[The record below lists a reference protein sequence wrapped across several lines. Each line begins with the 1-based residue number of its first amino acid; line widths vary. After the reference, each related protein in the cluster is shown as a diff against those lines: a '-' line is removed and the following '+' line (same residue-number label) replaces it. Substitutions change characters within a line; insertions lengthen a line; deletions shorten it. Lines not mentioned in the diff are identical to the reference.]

1 MKRLP
6 TAVLFFVLP
15 VHLWTVPLKA
25 RAEDRPSN
33 ASVEAGALRIDEP
46 LRDAAL
52 ADLNG
57 ARIALR
63 DLPFDRAL
71 VVTFSSIVC
80 PASLKYDIHRAQI
93 HDKYARKGVRLI
105 SVNANFN
112 ETAKDI
118 RAHHV
123 QNPVPFAVFQDPHN
137 KLADHL
143 GATHTPQ
150 AFLFD
155 AHYRLRYKG
164 EIDNGWGVPEDTT
177 SRGLWDALDA
187 LLSRREIATPS
198 LPSFGCEIR
207 RAPNA
212 TSAASASTPTFY
224 RDVLPV
230 LQNRCQTCHRPGGIG
245 RVSFL
250 DYTEIL
256 AWAHQM
262 RDSIEARIMPP
273 WKARPEYGDFKNSR
287 RLTDTEIRT
296 FTEWVEGGM
305 PKGNPADQPESRAFP
320 TGWALGT
327 PDLILKPEAPYALE
341 AVGRDEYRCFVLPT
355 KQDRA
360 NDVSAIEVLPGAR
373 AVVHHVSAYIDVSG
387 KARLQQENAP
397 GPGYPCFGGI
407 GVPIYESLGGWA
419 PGNTPFILPDGTGRH
434 LPRDSDVIL
443 QIHYHKI
450 GRAVEDHSR
459 LGIYFAKKPVEKR
472 LREEVINSRLLF
484 IPPNVKRHRVTGAI
498 TIAQDQHLLG
508 ILPHMHLL
516 GTEMKITATYPDG
529 TQNPLIWVEP
539 WDFNW
544 QETYVYKTP
553 VALPRGTRIALE
565 AFYDNSADN
574 PRNPNN
580 PPRLVRWGENSTDEM
595 CTAFLYVTRDDENL
609 LKGRPRGDHR

>member
-1 MKRLP
+1 MKRLL
-6 TAVLFFVLP
+6 AIALFLALP
-15 VHLWTVPLKA
+15 RHA
-25 RAEDRPSN
+25 CA
-33 ASVEAGALRIDEP
+33 EP
-46 LRDAAL
+46 LGIGDPLADFAL

-57 ARIALR
+57 APVALG
-63 DLPFDRAL
+63 DLFSDRAL
-71 VVTFSSIVC
+71 VIVFSSIVC

-93 HDKYARKGVRLI
+93 HEQYAPKGIRLI

-112 ETAKDI
+112 ETDRDI
-118 RAHHV
+118 LAHYA
-123 QNPVPFAVFQDPHN
+123 QNPVPFMVLRDPQN

-155 AHYRLRYKG
+155 AQRRLRYKG
-164 EIDNGWGVPEDTT
+164 EIDNGWGIAEDTT

-187 LLSRREIATPS
+187 LLANREIANPI

-207 RAPNA
+207 RLPRVTTAA
-212 TSAASASTPTFY
+212 QASAPTFY
-224 RDVLPV
+224 RDILPL
-230 LQNRCQTCHRPGGIG
+230 LQNRCQTCHRPGGMG
-245 RVSFL
+245 RVPFF
-250 DYTEIL
+250 DYTEVL
-256 AWAHQM
+256 AWAYQM

-287 RLTDTEIRT
+287 RLTDDEIHT
-296 FTEWVEGGM
+296 FAQWVDSGM
-305 PKGNPADQPESRAFP
+305 PEGDPADRPEPRAFP
-320 TGWALGT
+320 TGWTLGK
-327 PDLILKPEAPYALE
+327 PDLILQPEAPYPLK

-355 KQDRA
+355 QQDKD
-360 NDVSAIEVLPGAR
+360 NDVSAIEVLPGDR
-373 AVVHHVSAYIDVSG
+373 EVVHHVSAYIDVSG
-387 KARLQQENAP
+387 KARLQEKNAP
-397 GPGYPCFGGI
+397 GQGYPCFGGI

-419 PGNTPFILPDGTGRH
+419 PGNTPFILPDGTARH
-434 LPRDSDVIL
+434 LPPNSDIIL

-450 GRAVEDHSR
+450 GRAATDHSR

-472 LREEVINSRLLF
+472 LREEVITSRLLF
-484 IPPNVKRHRVTGAI
+484 IPPNVKRHRVTGSI
-498 TIAQDQHLLG
+498 TIPYDQHLLG

-516 GTEMKITATYPDG
+516 GMEMKLTATYPDG
-529 TQNPLIWVEP
+529 TQNPLIWVKP

-565 AFYDNSADN
+565 AHYDNSADN

-609 LKGRPRGDHR
+609 R